1 MRSGKILRHWVA
13 IDEQEVFCLI
23 HRPVELH
30 EVQPSHFT
38 GRVALWAEHAERR
51 YGDSINPVMTYVE
64 NGPHRV
70 SWIHHEGE
78 DWRSGSGSA
87 PTTSSATA

>member
-38 GRVALWAEHAERR
+38 GRVA
-51 YGDSINPVMTYVE
+51 S
-64 NGPHRV
+64 GP
-70 SWIHHEGE
+70 SMP
-78 DWRSGSGSA
+78 SG
-87 PTTSSATA
+87 ATATRSTPS